1 MIAAEILHVDIAGP
15 LETLQVAEVECLIVF
30 WWKDYPVGQLRQSGD
45 PGRSIA
51 LKPLVES
58 SVDREVLRLAQQA
71 AERER
76 SQTVPDDL
84 VVSVVICTR
93 DRPGELARCLA
104 SLPAQ
109 TRVPD
114 QVVVVDNASSD
125 GRTHEVVVKAEAIYV
140 REERSGLD
148 FARNA
153 GVRAASGHIIVYTD
167 DDVRLHPRWLERMV
181 NAFDDDRIMAVTG
194 MVLPAELET
203 EAQMF
208 FEEYW
213 SFGRGYR
220 PTVFDRDFFKLDQ
233 TVGCPVWEIG
243 AGASMA
249 FRRAIFDRVGLFDER
264 LDVGQAGCSGDSEF
278 WHRVLTHGW
287 QCRYE
292 PGAVVFHHHRRE
304 MAGLRKQIFFYMRGH
319 VVALL
324 VQFQRS
330 KNIGNLARAFITL
343 PGSYLRRLVRREFGT
358 ERKEKN
364 RVLMQEIGGY
374 CSGLKFYFL
383 PPRSKKRV
391 QE

>member
-1 MIAAEILHVDIAGP
+1 MIAAEILHVDVAGP
-15 LETLQVAEVECLIVF
+15 LETLQVTEVECLIVF
-30 WWKDYPVGQLRQSGD
+30 WWQDYPVGQLRQSGT
-45 PGRSIA
+45 PGRSLA
-51 LKPLVES
+51 VKPLVES
-58 SVDREVLRLAQQA
+58 SVDPEVLRFAQQA
-71 AERER
+71 SEPGR
-76 SQTVPDDL
+76 SQSVRDDL

-104 SLPAQ
+104 SLPEQ

-125 GRTHEVVVKAEAIYV
+125 GRTQEVVVKAEAIYV
-140 REERSGLD
+140 REDRPGLG

-167 DDVRLHPRWLERMV
+167 DDVRLHSRWLERMV
-181 NAFDDDRIMAVTG
+181 NAFDDERVMAVTG

-208 FEEYW
+208 FEERW
-213 SFGRGYR
+213 PFGRGYQ
-220 PTVFDRDFFKLDQ
+220 PIVFDRDFFKLDQ
-233 TVGCPVWEIG
+233 TVGCPVWGIG

-264 LDVGQAGCSGDSEF
+264 LGAGQAGCSEDSEF

-292 PGAVVFHHHRRE
+292 PGAVVFHYHRRE

-330 KNIGNLARAFITL
+330 KNIGNLRRAFITI
-343 PGSYLRRLVRREFGT
+343 PWSYLRRLVTREFGT

-364 RVLMQEIGGY
+364 RLLMQEIGGY